1 MEILNKIKQPETRKL
16 EFKEKFT
23 EKSKILKTI
32 IAFSNGTGGELLIGI
47 TDKEREVVG
56 VKNPLEL
63 EEKISSML
71 YDSITPMIS
80 PYISIIDINGKK
92 IIHIQVMGG
101 IE

>member
-1 MEILNKIKQPETRKL
+1 M
-16 EFKEKFT
+16 
-23 EKSKILKTI
+23 I
-32 IAFSNGTGGELLIGI
+32 IGV

-63 EEKISSML
+63 EEKISSMI